1 VIPAHKI
8 APPKWMRARE
18 TRAVVAALTKD
29 GAPARFVGGCVR
41 DTVAGRTVKDV
52 DIATPL
58 PPDRVMALLAEA
70 KLRAIPT
77 GISHGTVTA
86 ISGGKPFEV
95 TTLRRD
101 VETFGRHARVAF
113 TDDWEADAARRD
125 FTMNALYADADGTIY
140 DPTGGLADLARGR
153 VRFVGNATA
162 RIEEDVLRLLRFFR
176 FHAHF
181 GRGEPDKE
189 ALAACRALA
198 PKIESLSGERVHAE
212 LFRLLEAKEPAKVTA
227 LMARLGVLRHV
238 ARGFTN
244 HQRLAA
250 LTRLER
256 EPEALLRLGAALS
269 TQKTDPIAD
278 RLRLSN
284 AERDRLA
291 AMMGTPRPT
300 PTLDARAR
308 RRLLYQLGPS
318 TFRDRA
324 MLARAEH
331 PRGAW
336 GPLLAAV
343 GRWKKPMLPI
353 AGRDVRALGVAQ
365 GPEIGKRLSAVERWW
380 IERDFRPGRAEC
392 LRYLQGLDGKPRTRV
407 KRRR

>member
-41 DTVAGRTVKDV
+41 DTMAGRPVKDV

-58 PPDRVMALLAEA
+58 PPDRVLALLAEA

-181 GRGEPDKE
+181 GRGAPDKE

-212 LFRLLEAKEPAKVTA
+212 LFRLLESEEPAKVTT

-238 ARGFTN
+238 VRGFTN
-244 HQRLAA
+244 HARLAA
-250 LTRLER
+250 LARLER
-256 EPEALLRLGAALS
+256 EPDALLRLGAALS
-269 TQKTDPIAD
+269 TRKTDPIAD

-291 AMMGTPRPT
+291 AMMGAPRPT
-300 PTLDARAR
+300 PKLDARAR
-308 RRLLYQLGPS
+308 RRLLFQLGAS

-336 GPLLAAV
+336 GPLLAAA
-343 GRWKKPMLPI
+343 GRWKKPVLPI

-365 GPEIGKRLSAVERWW
+365 GPEIGKRLAAVERWW
-380 IERDFRPGRAEC
+380 IARDFRPGRAEC
-392 LRYLQGLDGKPRTRV
+392 LRYLQSLDGKPRART
-407 KRRR
+407 KRR